1 MSSGAKI
8 RLYYAEEQTPEVL
21 PTTPVW
27 KTVRRVTDGLTEN
40 VTTEASSSVAD
51 TRFRQGGIATEAE
64 ITGSL
69 EVELSIGLFDDFWSA
84 VAMNNWASDVLNFG
98 GNVRKT
104 FTFVKVFEDIN
115 QVFIYRGVRINEAT
129 MSIATTG
136 KITATFGLMGTLFE
150 RTTTNPVISPLPV
163 PELVLVSALNVGD
176 LKVNGETVV
185 GTACM
190 QTLELTINNNM
201 EAIRCIGSKKLTAT
215 TYLEKIVDV
224 TVNTQYMFSAQSAA
238 YIDFIKSRDTMPL
251 EFSIEDDAGN
261 GYAFQFPQLEVAE
274 ANHPD
279 GGGEDTITIDINYN
293 HIRVS
298 PVITRV
304 IAPVTP

>member
-1 MSSGAKI
+1 
-8 RLYYAEEQTPEVL
+8 
-21 PTTPVW
+21 
-27 KTVRRVTDGLTEN
+27 
-40 VTTEASSSVAD
+40 
-51 TRFRQGGIATEAE
+51 
-64 ITGSL
+64 
-69 EVELSIGLFDDFWSA
+69 
-84 VAMNNWASDVLNFG
+84 
-98 GNVRKT
+98 
-104 FTFVKVFEDIN
+104 
-115 QVFIYRGVRINEAT
+115 

-150 RTTTNPVISPLPV
+150 RTTTNPVTSPLPV

-190 QTLELTINNNM
+190 QSLELTINNNM

-224 TVNTQYMFSAQSAA
+224 TVSTQYMFSAQSAA
-238 YIDFIKSRDTMPL
+238 YIDSIKTRDTMPL

-304 IAPVTP
+304 IAPVTPPVTP

>member
-1 MSSGAKI
+1 MNVQLSQQALLDALVSHQAYLYRLSSTEINNLLTQFDSLSSEMLSKL
-8 RLYYAEEQTPEVL
+8 RDLLDDLSDAEKTALMAGQY
-21 PTTPVW
+21 TTPAL
-27 KTVRRVTDGLTEN
+27 KEVRTLVQTWQ
-40 VTTEASSSVAD
+40 ASVASGLLESF
-51 TRFRQGGIATEAE
+51 TVSATA
-64 ITGSL
+64 L
-69 EVELSIGLFDDFWSA
+69 A
-84 VAMNNWASDVLNFG
+84 V
-98 GNVRKT
+98 
-104 FTFVKVFEDIN
+104 
-115 QVFIYRGVRINEAT
+115 YEAT
-129 MSIATTG
+129 YQAKTLANRKIEPNG
-136 KITATFGLMGTLFE
+136 KTLFNKAKKTPLRGTLFE

-190 QTLELTINNNM
+190 QSLELTINNNM

-238 YIDFIKSRDTMPL
+238 YIDFIKTRDTMPL

-279 GGGEDTITIDINYN
+279 GGGEDTITVDINYN

>member
-1 MSSGAKI
+1 MSSGSKI

-27 KTVRRVTDGLTEN
+27 KTTRRVTDGLTEN
-40 VTTEASSSVAD
+40 VTTESSTSVVD
-51 TRFRQGGIATEAE
+51 SRFRQGGIATEAE
-64 ITGSL
+64 AVGSL
-69 EVELSIGLFDDFWSA
+69 EVELSIGLFDDFFSA
-84 VAMNNWASDVLNFG
+84 VAMNNWASDVLTFG
-98 GNVRKT
+98 GDVRKT
-104 FTFVKVFEDIN
+104 YTFVKVFSDIN

-129 MSIATTG
+129 MNIATTG

-150 RTTTNPVISPLPV
+150 KTTTNLVTSPLPV
-163 PELVLVSALNVGD
+163 PDLALVSSLNVGD
-176 LKVNGETVV
+176 LKVNGATVV

-190 QTLELTINNNM
+190 QTLALTINNNM
-201 EAIRCIGSKKLTAT
+201 EAIRCIGSQKLTAT
-215 TYLEKIVDV
+215 TYLEKIVDI
-224 TVNTQYMFSAQSAA
+224 TVNTQYMFSAQSAG
-238 YIDFIKSRDTMPL
+238 YIDFIKTRDTMPL
-251 EFSIEDDAGN
+251 EFSIEDAAGN

-304 IAPVTP
+304 LVP

>member
-27 KTVRRVTDGLTEN
+27 KTVRRVNDGLTEN
-40 VTTEASSSVAD
+40 VTTETSNSVTD
-51 TRFRQGGIATEAE
+51 TRFRQGGMATEAE

-69 EVELSIGLFDDFWSA
+69 EVELSVGLFDDFWSA

-98 GNVRKT
+98 GDVRKT
-104 FTFVKVFEDIN
+104 FTFVKVYSDIN

-150 RTTTNPVISPLPV
+150 RTTTNPVVNPV
-163 PELVLVSALNVGD
+163 AVPDDILVSALNVGD
-176 LKVNGETVV
+176 LTVNGETVV

-190 QTLELTINNNM
+190 QSLELTINNNM
-201 EAIRCIGSKKLTAT
+201 EAIRCIGSQKLTAT
-215 TYLEKIVDV
+215 TYLEKIVDI
-224 TVNTQYMFSAQSAA
+224 TLNTQYMFSAQSAG
-238 YIDFIKSRDTMPL
+238 YIDYIKSRDTMPIN
-251 EFSIEDDAGN
+251 FSIEDKDGN
-261 GYAFQFPQLEVAE
+261 GYAFEFPQLEVAE

-279 GGGEDTITIDINYN
+279 AGGEDTVTVDINYN

-298 PVITRV
+298 PIITRV
-304 IAPVTP
+304 LAP

>member
-40 VTTEASSSVAD
+40 VTTEASNSVAD
-51 TRFRQGGIATEAE
+51 SRFRQGGMATEAE

-69 EVELSIGLFDDFWSA
+69 AVELSVGLFDDFWSA

-98 GNVRKT
+98 GDVRRT
-104 FTFVKVFEDIN
+104 FTFVKVYSDIN
-115 QVFIYRGVRINEAT
+115 QVFIYRGVRINEAS

-136 KITATFGLMGTLFE
+136 KITSTFGLMGTLFE
-150 RTTTNPVISPLPV
+150 RTTINPVTNPVAV
-163 PELVLVSALNVGD
+163 PEAILVSALNVGD
-176 LKVNGETVV
+176 LKVNGESVV
-185 GTACM
+185 GTACL
-190 QTLELTINNNM
+190 QSLELTINNNM
-201 EAIRCIGSKKLTAT
+201 EAIRCIGSQKLTAT
-215 TYLEKIVDV
+215 TYLEKIVDI
-224 TVNTQYMFSAQSAA
+224 TLNTQYMFSAQSAG
-238 YIDFIKSRDTMPL
+238 YIDFVKSRDTMPL
-251 EFSIEDDAGN
+251 EFSIEDSLGSS
-261 GYAFQFPQLEVAE
+261 YAFEFPQLEVAE

-279 GGGEDTITIDINYN
+279 GGGEDTITLDVNFN

-298 PVITRV
+298 PKITRV
-304 IAPVTP
+304 ILPVVP

>member
-40 VTTEASSSVAD
+40 VTTETSTSVAD
-51 TRFRQGGIATEAE
+51 TRFRQGGMATEAE
-64 ITGSL
+64 IVGSL
-69 EVELSIGLFDDFWSA
+69 ETELSVGLFDDFLSG
-84 VAMNNWASDVLNFG
+84 VALNNWVSDVLNFG
-98 GNVRKT
+98 GDVRKT
-104 FTFVKVFEDIN
+104 FTFVKVYSDIN
-115 QVFIYRGVRINEAT
+115 QAFIYRGVRINEFT

-150 RTTTNPVISPLPV
+150 RTTTNPVVSPLPV
-163 PELVLVSALNVGD
+163 PETVLVSALNVGD
-176 LKVNGETVV
+176 LTVNGETVV

-190 QTLELTINNNM
+190 QSLELTINNNM
-201 EAIRCIGSKKLTAT
+201 EAIRCIGSQKLTAT
-215 TYLEKIVDV
+215 TYLEKIVDI
-224 TVNTQYMFSAQSAA
+224 TLNTQYMFSAQSAG
-238 YIDFIKSRDTMPL
+238 YIDFIKTRDTMPIN
-251 EFSIEDDAGN
+251 FSIEDKDGN
-261 GYAFQFPQLEVAE
+261 GYAFEFPQLEVAE

-298 PVITRV
+298 PIITRV

>member
-27 KTVRRVTDGLTEN
+27 KTVRRVSDSLTEN
-40 VTTEASSSVAD
+40 VTTETSNSVVD
-51 TRFRQGGIATEAE
+51 TRFQQGSFATEAE

-84 VAMNNWASDVLNFG
+84 VALNNWNSDVLNFG
-98 GNVRKT
+98 GDVRKT
-104 FTFVKVFEDIN
+104 FTFVKVYSDIN
-115 QVFIYRGVRINEAT
+115 QVFIYRGVRVNEAS

-136 KITATFGLMGTLFE
+136 KISTTFGLMGTLFE
-150 RTTTNPVISPLPV
+150 RTTSSPVVSPLPV
-163 PELVLVSALNVGD
+163 PDVVLVSSVNVGD
-176 LKVNGETVV
+176 LTVNGETVV

-190 QTLELTINNNM
+190 QSLELTINNNM

-215 TYLEKIVDV
+215 TYLEKIVAI
-224 TVNTQYMFSAQSAA
+224 TLNTQYMFSAQSAG
-238 YIDFIKSRDTMPL
+238 YIDYIKTRDTMPIN
-251 EFSIEDDAGN
+251 FSIEDSKGN
-261 GYAFQFPQLEVAE
+261 GYAFEFPKLEVAE
-274 ANHPD
+274 APHPD
-279 GGGEDTITIDINYN
+279 GGGEDTITVDINYN

>member
-27 KTVRRVTDGLTEN
+27 KTVRRVTDSLTEN
-40 VTTEASSSVAD
+40 VTTETSNSVAD
-51 TRFRQGGIATEAE
+51 TRFRQGSTATEAE

-84 VAMNNWASDVLNFG
+84 VALNNWDNDVLNFG
-98 GNVRKT
+98 GDVRKT
-104 FTFVKVFEDIN
+104 FTFVKVYSDIN
-115 QVFIYRGVRINEAT
+115 QVFIYRGVRVNEAS

-136 KITATFGLMGTLFE
+136 KITATFGLVGTLFE
-150 RTTTNPVISPLPV
+150 RTTTSPVVSPLPV
-163 PELVLVSALNVGD
+163 PEAVLVSALNVGD
-176 LKVNGETVV
+176 LTVNGETVV

-190 QTLELTINNNM
+190 QSLELTINNNM
-201 EAIRCIGSKKLTAT
+201 EAIRCIGSQKLTAT
-215 TYLEKIVDV
+215 TYLEKIVDI
-224 TVNTQYMFSAQSAA
+224 TVKTQYMFSAQSAS

-251 EFSIEDDAGN
+251 EFSIEDSKGN
-261 GYAFQFPQLEVAE
+261 GYAFEFPKLEVAE
-274 ANHPD
+274 APHPD
-279 GGGEDTITIDINYN
+279 GGGEDTITVDINYN
-293 HIRVS
+293 HIRVT

>member
-8 RLYYAEEQTPEVL
+8 RLYYAEEQTAEVL

-27 KTVRRVTDGLTEN
+27 KTVRRVSDSLTEN
-40 VTTEASSSVAD
+40 VTTETSNSVAD
-51 TRFRQGGIATEAE
+51 TRFRQGSTATEAE

-84 VAMNNWASDVLNFG
+84 VALNNWANDVLNFG
-98 GNVRKT
+98 GDVRKT
-104 FTFVKVFEDIN
+104 FTFVKVYSDIN
-115 QVFIYRGVRINEAT
+115 QVFIYRGVRVNEAS

-136 KITATFGLMGTLFE
+136 KITATFSLVGTLFE
-150 RTTTNPVISPLPV
+150 RTTTSPVVSPLPM
-163 PELVLVSALNVGD
+163 PEAVLVSALNVGD
-176 LKVNGETVV
+176 LTVNGETVV

-215 TYLEKIVDV
+215 TYLEKIVDI
-224 TVNTQYMFSAQSAA
+224 TVNTQYMFSAQSAG
-238 YIDFIKSRDTMPL
+238 YIDYIKTRDTMPL
-251 EFSIEDDAGN
+251 EFSIEDSKGN
-261 GYAFQFPQLEVAE
+261 GYAFEFPKLEVAE
-274 ANHPD
+274 APHPD
-279 GGGEDTITIDINYN
+279 GGGEDIITIDINYN
-293 HIRVS
+293 HIRVT